1 MGLYQR
7 FGSNP
12 GSVVPATVIPIDT
25 IPVAAGQVRITDFG
39 VCSSLSS
46 FDSVCFIELSNDG
59 FVGSIVEVS
68 RIEIPSSGT
77 VFKTFGR
84 PIRVVPGQSV
94 RARFSQGVAGTIA
107 AELFGETATEVDIAD
122 I

>member
-7 FGSNP
+7 FGSSA
-12 GSVVPATVIPIDT
+12 GSVVPAVVIPADT
-25 IPVAAGQVRITDFG
+25 IPPEAVLVRITDFG
-39 VCSSLSS
+39 CCSALASASS
-46 FDSVCFIELSNDG
+46 VVMIELSNDN

-68 RIEIPSSGT
+68 RIEIPSSGA

-84 PIRVVPGQSV
+84 PILLMPGQSV
-94 RARFSQGVAGTIA
+94 RGRFSEGTAGTIA
-107 AELFGETATEVDIAD
+107 AELFGETASEVNIAD